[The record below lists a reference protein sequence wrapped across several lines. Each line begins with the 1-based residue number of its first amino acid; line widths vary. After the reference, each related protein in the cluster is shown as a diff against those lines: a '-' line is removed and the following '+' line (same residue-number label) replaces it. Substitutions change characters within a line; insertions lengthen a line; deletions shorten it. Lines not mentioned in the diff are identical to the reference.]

1 DGELYRFAIPK
12 AVLTEEEQKR
22 VSELEEQ
29 MEATENYDDEYELQQ
44 QIDDIYC
51 EAEYREATPE
61 FRAAHGIWVS
71 WDGDNFQVQPGIR

>member
-1 DGELYRFAIPK
+1 MTELSFSGEDGELYRFAMPK

-29 MEATENYDDEYELQQ
+29 RDATETYDDEYELQQ

-51 EAEYREATPE
+51 EAVPRSHAGISR
-61 FRAAHGIWVS
+61 RARYLGVM
-71 WDGDNFQVQPGIR
+71 GR